1 MGHGRIISGADSSAR
16 LSGSHPPGQA
26 PLGSG
31 SQAWTQPPGPARPEA
46 LSVLVTRLPAS
57 KVLATRFRPG
67 IPGQLLP
74 HLLRICAFQQ
84 NSHPLSQPVVPFL
97 WLRPKFT
104 AMCCSMLPCSVR
116 VRQDAQHPDIQD
128 ISPPLRILGWAGSPG
143 HSGPGCV
150 FSWWV
155 EKGV

>member
-16 LSGSHPPGQA
+16 LSGSHPPW
-26 PLGSG
+26 PGSTG
-31 SQAWTQPPGPARPEA
+31 ERLPGMDSAAWPGPAR
-46 LSVLVTRLPAS
+46 SVLVTRLPAS
-57 KVLATRFRPG
+57 KALATCFRPG

-84 NSHPLSQPVVPFL
+84 NSHPLSQPVVPRL

-104 AMCCSMLPCSVR
+104 ATCCSMLPCSVR

-143 HSGPGCV
+143 HSGPRCV